1 MGRGSGWRGVALGLL
16 LLLGVCQVWAKEGIL
31 RAVSNDSSRGVKQFC
46 VMYNSKW
53 MPFPKSLDNATEFQ
67 LKILTS
73 TKLCNWT
80 DVPAEG
86 IKDKLLVVMRGDC
99 TFIRK
104 AQIAQMN
111 FAKALLVATV
121 DRIFPPSGNQSDFEQ
136 LTIPVALISYDDVLF
151 MQKTLGDHIS
161 ATLYSPPVPNL
172 DYSILVIFLVA
183 VGTVAFGSYW
193 SGMEEYGSTS
203 YSPSD
208 SRLQTHEENKTKES
222 AATLTPITVVIFVII
237 CSAMIVL
244 LYFFYK
250 WLVYLVIGIFALAAA
265 VSLYNCLVALVKRIP
280 YWKCKLPC
288 DKINIEVRLLLLA
301 LICTAVSATWVAF
314 RNEDRWVWILHDCL
328 GVAFCLNFMKTLKMP
343 HFKSCVILLVL
354 LLIYDVF
361 FVFISPFFTKNHES
375 IMVEVAAG
383 SGSTGEKTT
392 GNYLM
397 GLAVEPVAH
406 NEKLPVVIRV
416 PRLVTSVATICG
428 MPFSLLGFGDIIV
441 PGLLVA
447 YCRRFDLQT
456 NTFNIY
462 FILCTIAY
470 AVGMIL
476 TFIALI
482 LTSMAQPALL
492 YLVPCTL
499 ITCAVTAW
507 SRKEMKMFWAGN
519 GYEVLDVTS
528 EPLLQDDES
537 SWYNE

>member
-1 MGRGSGWRGVALGLL
+1 MGWVSGWRGAAVGL
-16 LLLGVCQVWAKEGIL
+16 LLLGVCQVWAEEGIL
-31 RAVSNDSSRGVKQFC
+31 HAVSNDSNLGVKQYC
-46 VMYNSKW
+46 VMYDSKW

-86 IKDKLLVVMRGDC
+86 IKDKLLVVMRGNC

-104 AQIAQMN
+104 AQIAQRN

-121 DRIFPPSGNQSDFEQ
+121 DRIFSPSGNLSDFEKPN
-136 LTIPVALISYDDVLF
+136 IPVALISYDDVLS
-151 MQKTLGDHIS
+151 MQKMLGDHIS
-161 ATLYSPPVPNL
+161 GTLYSPPVPTF
-172 DYSILVIFLVA
+172 DYSILIIFLIA

-193 SGMEEYGSTS
+193 SGMAEYGSTS

-222 AATLTPITVVIFVII
+222 AATLTPVTVVIFVIV

-280 YWKCKLPC
+280 YWKCKFPC
-288 DKINIEVRLLLLA
+288 DKISIEIRLLFLA
-301 LICTAVSATWVAF
+301 VFCTAVSATWVAF

-361 FVFISPFFTKNHES
+361 FVFISPYFTKNHES

-383 SGSTGEKTT
+383 SGSTG
-392 GNYLM
+392 
-397 GLAVEPVAH
+397 
-406 NEKLPVVIRV
+406 EKLPVVIRV

-456 NTFNIY
+456 NTSNIY

-470 AVGMIL
+470 AVGMVL

-507 SRKEMKMFWAGN
+507 SRREMKMFWAGN